1 MISIDNKGKKS
12 WVTFT
17 FIPFDENVENVAVCG
32 EWCNWEEI
40 LMKQKKNGEFTLRKY
55 LDSDTSYQF
64 GYKINGDTWTTDT
77 DCASVDSPF
86 NSENSLLKL

>member
-17 FIPFDENVENVAVCG
+17 FIPVDGNVENVVVCG

-40 LMKQKKNGEFTLRKY
+40 PMKQKKSGEFTLRKY
-55 LDSDTSYQF
+55 LDSDSSYQF
-64 GYKINGDTWTTDT
+64 GYKVNGDTWLTDN
-77 DCASVDSPF
+77 DCASVSSPF
-86 NSENSLLKL
+86 NSENSILKL